1 MTSLRASLASVLVAL
16 LSLGTARAAAPLKAL
31 ILDGQNNHDWKSSTP
46 HLKQVIEA
54 TGLFAVDVA
63 TAPGKGGDMG
73 TFRPKFADYQVVVS
87 NYNGERWTKET
98 EEALVDFVR
107 KGGGF
112 VPVHAA
118 NNAFPDWKGFNEMIG
133 VGGWGGRDEKSGPWL
148 HWEGKLIRDL
158 SPGPGGSHGKQHA
171 FLMETRAPEHP
182 VMKGL
187 PTRWM
192 HAKDELYD
200 RLRGPAENV
209 TVLATAYSD
218 PATHGTGKNEAL
230 LFAIQFGRGRVFH
243 TALGHN
249 TGPDLTSQKC
259 AGFIITLQRGVEWAA
274 TGKVTQKVPADFPGE
289 DAVRSRP

>member
-1 MTSLRASLASVLVAL
+1 MTSLRASLASVLIAL

-73 TFRPKFADYQVVVS
+73 TFRPKFTDYQVVVS

-118 NNAFPDWKGFNEMIG
+118 NNAFPDWKGYNEMIG
-133 VGGWGGRDEKSGPWL
+133 VGGWGGRNEKSGPWL
-148 HWEGKLIRDL
+148 HWEGKLVRDL

-218 PATHGTGKNEAL
+218 PATNGTGKNEAL

-249 TGPDLTSQKC
+249 NGPDLTSQRC
-259 AGFIITLQRGVEWAA
+259 AGFITTLQRGVEWAA

>member
-249 TGPDLTSQKC
+249 NGPDLTSQKC

-274 TGKVTQKVPADFPGE
+274 TGTVTQKVPADFPGE

>member
-1 MTSLRASLASVLVAL
+1 MTSLRASLASVLIAL

-73 TFRPKFADYQVVVS
+73 AFRPKFADYQVVVS

-98 EEALVDFVR
+98 EEDLVDFVR
-107 KGGGF
+107 QGGGF

-118 NNAFPDWKGFNEMIG
+118 NNAFPDWKGYNEMIG
-133 VGGWGGRDEKSGPWL
+133 VGGWGGRSEKSGPWL
-148 HWEGKLIRDL
+148 HWEGKLVRDL

-218 PATHGTGKNEAL
+218 PATNGTGKNEAL
-230 LFAIQFGRGRVFH
+230 LFAIHFGHGRVFH

-249 TGPDLTSQKC
+249 NGPDLTSQKC
-259 AGFIITLQRGVEWAA
+259 AGFITTLQRGVEWAA

>member
-1 MTSLRASLASVLVAL
+1 MTSLRASLASVLIAL

-249 TGPDLTSQKC
+249 NGPDLTSQKC

>member
-1 MTSLRASLASVLVAL
+1 MKSLRASLASVLIAL
-16 LSLGTARAAAPLKAL
+16 LSLGTARAATPLKAL

-73 TFRPKFADYQVVVS
+73 AFRPKFADYQVVVS

-249 TGPDLTSQKC
+249 NGPDLTSQKC

-274 TGKVTQKVPADFPGE
+274 TGKVTQKIPADFPGE

>member
-1 MTSLRASLASVLVAL
+1 MTSLRASLASVLIAL
-16 LSLGTARAAAPLKAL
+16 LSLSTARAAAPLKAL

-249 TGPDLTSQKC
+249 NGPDLTSQKC

-274 TGKVTQKVPADFPGE
+274 TGKVTQKIPADFPGE

>member
-1 MTSLRASLASVLVAL
+1 MTSLRASLASVLIAL

-73 TFRPKFADYQVVVS
+73 TFRPKFTDYQVVVS

-118 NNAFPDWKGFNEMIG
+118 NNAFPDWKGYNEMIG

-148 HWEGKLIRDL
+148 HWEGKLVRDL

-218 PATHGTGKNEAL
+218 PATNGTGKNEAL

-249 TGPDLTSQKC
+249 NGPDLTSQRC
-259 AGFIITLQRGVEWAA
+259 AGFITTLQRGVEWAA

>member
-1 MTSLRASLASVLVAL
+1 MTSLRASLASVLIAL

-249 TGPDLTSQKC
+249 NGPDLTSQKC

-274 TGKVTQKVPADFPGE
+274 TGKVTQKVPVDFPGE

>member
-1 MTSLRASLASVLVAL
+1 MTSLRASLASVLIAL

-133 VGGWGGRDEKSGPWL
+133 VGGWG
-148 HWEGKLIRDL
+148 
-158 SPGPGGSHGKQHA
+158 
-171 FLMETRAPEHP
+171 
-182 VMKGL
+182 
-187 PTRWM
+187 
-192 HAKDELYD
+192 
-200 RLRGPAENV
+200 
-209 TVLATAYSD
+209 
-218 PATHGTGKNEAL
+218 TGKAN
-230 LFAIQFGRGRVFH
+230 
-243 TALGHN
+243 
-249 TGPDLTSQKC
+249 
-259 AGFIITLQRGVEWAA
+259 
-274 TGKVTQKVPADFPGE
+274 
-289 DAVRSRP
+289 

>member
-1 MTSLRASLASVLVAL
+1 MTSLRASLASVLIAL

-158 SPGPGGSHGKQHA
+158 SPGPGGSHGKQHP

-249 TGPDLTSQKC
+249 NGPDLTSQKC

-274 TGKVTQKVPADFPGE
+274 TGKVTQKIPADFPGE

>member
-1 MTSLRASLASVLVAL
+1 MISLRALFASFLLAL
-16 LSLGTARAAAPLKAL
+16 LSLGTVQAAAPLKAL

-46 HLKQVIEA
+46 HLKQVLEA

-73 TFRPKFADYQVVVS
+73 AFRPKFADYKVIVS

-98 EEALVDFVR
+98 EEALVGFVR

-118 NNAFPDWKGFNEMIG
+118 DNSFPDWKSYNEMIG

-148 HWEGKLIRDL
+148 HWEGKLVRDL
-158 SPGPGGSHGKQHA
+158 SPGPGGSHGKQHP

-218 PATHGTGKNEAL
+218 PSTNGTGKNEAL

-249 TGPDLTSQKC
+249 NGPDLASQKC
-259 AGFIITLQRGVEWAA
+259 AGFITTFQRGVEWAA

>member
-249 TGPDLTSQKC
+249 NGPDLTSQKC

-289 DAVRSRP
+289 DAV

>member
-1 MTSLRASLASVLVAL
+1 MKSLRASLASVLIAL

-73 TFRPKFADYQVVVS
+73 AFRPKFADYQVVVS

-249 TGPDLTSQKC
+249 NGPDLTSQKC

-274 TGKVTQKVPADFPGE
+274 TGKVTQKIPADFPGE

>member
-249 TGPDLTSQKC
+249 NGPDLTSQKC
-259 AGFIITLQRGVEWAA
+259 AGFITTLQRGVEWAA